1 VTNGPLNLLF
11 NQNYLPGTNT
21 SDVPLFITSTSNSVV
36 LTTGG
41 SPPLIPG
48 ETYYLGVQN
57 PGTNTASFSI
67 QVDFNIITLTN
78 GIPFTNTAP
87 VNSVQYYQY
96 FVSTNNPVATAFE
109 ILNPNGNV
117 ILVAS
122 EGAPL
127 PDLGPGDYNYIS
139 DYPGSNN
146 QAIVV
151 LTNSSP
157 VALAPGQWYLG
168 VFNND
173 TNTVN
178 YRIRALES
186 DGPAY
191 PNIIMLTNGVPVNF
205 NSGPGVAL
213 TNFFEFDIGLTNT
226 NSAALFEL
234 YNLSGN
240 ADLTLQYDRLP
251 YNPPFF
257 DGSFRPGTTP
267 EQIVIRSNILGTNF
281 FGQWFLGVPNNDP
294 NVVTYTI
301 RAVLSTNGILVPYY
315 TNTTIVITPPGSGS
329 TNGPTLTWASVTGE
343 TYWVE
348 ENTNLLI
355 TNGWVTISTNVAA
368 GTTTIFATP
377 TNSPPVPQ
385 MFYRVLQEPGP

>member
-1 VTNGPLNLLF
+1 M
-11 NQNYLPGTNT
+11 
-21 SDVPLFITSTSNSVV
+21 
-36 LTTGG
+36 
-41 SPPLIPG
+41 
-48 ETYYLGVQN
+48 QN

-67 QVDFNIITLTN
+67 QVDFNIITLSN
-78 GIPFTNTAP
+78 GIPFTNTSP

-117 ILVAS
+117 ILVAR

-127 PDLGPGDYNYIS
+127 PDLAPGDYNYIS
-139 DYPGSNN
+139 ANPGSNN

-151 LTNSSP
+151 LTNSTP

-173 TNTVN
+173 TKTVN

-186 DGPAY
+186 DGPAE
-191 PNIIMLTNGVPVNF
+191 PNIIMLTNGVPFSF

-213 TNFFEFDIGLTNT
+213 TNFFEFDIPPAASTNP
-226 NSAALFEL
+226 AVLFEL

-240 ADLTLQYDRLP
+240 VDLTLDYTNLTFTNLP

-257 DGSFRPGTTP
+257 DGSFRPGKTP
-267 EQIVIRSNILGTNF
+267 EQIVVRTNLLTASLT
-281 FGQWFLGVPNNDP
+281 GAWFLGVPNNDP
-294 NVVTYTI
+294 TNVTYTI
-301 RAVLSTNGILVPYY
+301 RAVLSTNGMLIPYY
-315 TNTTIVITPPGSGS
+315 TNTIVGITFPGFGS
-329 TNGPTLTWASVTGE
+329 TNGPTLTWASVSGE

-348 ENTNLLI
+348 EATNLNP
-355 TNGWVTISTNVAA
+355 TVVWTTISTNVAA
-368 GTTTIFATP
+368 GTTTIFVTP

-385 MFYRVLQEPGP
+385 MFYRVVQEPTP